1 MKKLKKIL
9 MKDVITFV
17 FLFLPIF
24 IFSQNPEITIIKK
37 NIDNKRKGSSLI
49 DDFKVDSTNEREILQ
64 FVRKY
69 EKDTNESVKW
79 ELH

>member
-9 MKDVITFV
+9 MKDVIAFV